1 MKDVRSRLGGLEVH
15 VKEILTLLRAK
26 GKKAHENTNS
36 YLNRKKRKR
45 KEEDARRQDRQKN
58 PEGSPFEW
66 GAVESNRVVDHFV
79 RKERKRKE
87 EDARR
92 RRTPRAHRSSGGLSS
107 PSTSSG

>member
-26 GKKAHENTNS
+26 GKKVHENTNS
-36 YLNRKKRKR
+36 YMNRKKRKR

-66 GAVESNRVVDHFV
+66 GAVESNRS
-79 RKERKRKE
+79 
-87 EDARR
+87 
-92 RRTPRAHRSSGGLSS
+92 T
-107 PSTSSG
+107 TSSGRRGRTSC